1 MEDLHSKLLQTRKE
15 IYLRLKETAV
25 GYDVQHSA
33 ELEDYYNAQETYEKK
48 DFEVSLLR
56 ISRKVQ
62 RSQIIYLETSTHSTK
77 AQKTLID
84 LSSFFSA
91 KKKNLLS
98 VLKWSPPQNS
108 KKSIRL

>member
-48 DFEVSLLR
+48 DFEVVSPE
-56 ISRKVQ
+56 IFPRKGPEKVSNNLF
-62 RSQIIYLETSTHSTK
+62 RRLPHIRPKL
-77 AQKTLID
+77 
-84 LSSFFSA
+84 
-91 KKKNLLS
+91 KKL
-98 VLKWSPPQNS
+98 
-108 KKSIRL
+108 